1 MKWLNNNKN
10 KKLDEFNLLY
20 IINKQ
25 MDSNKK
31 IEQNFNEMLFLPHIN
46 GKSIPINDS
55 MRR

>member
-1 MKWLNNNKN
+1 
-10 KKLDEFNLLY
+10 
-20 IINKQ
+20 

-46 GKSIPINDS
+46 GKSIPINES